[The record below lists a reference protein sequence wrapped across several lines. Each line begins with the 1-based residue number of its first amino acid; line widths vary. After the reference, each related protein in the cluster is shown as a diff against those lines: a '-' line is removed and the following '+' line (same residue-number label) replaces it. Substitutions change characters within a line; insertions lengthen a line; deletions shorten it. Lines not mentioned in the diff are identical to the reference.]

1 MEITFTKQIVDTN
14 MDNTHAV
21 VAADFDGD
29 NDIDLVST
37 NFILDYV
44 AWFQNDGSE
53 NFSKIAID
61 GQLSGSLDGSNLEG
75 AYPVN
80 IGDINQDGNIDVLA
94 TGYEAD
100 ATVWYA
106 NDGNGNFTRR
116 DVDLNADGAHSIVS
130 GDIDL
135 DGDID
140 LLTTNQDAG
149 TVTWYE
155 NDGNQNFA
163 LRLVDDNLR
172 RAKYADLTD
181 IDGDGDIDFF
191 SAGDEDGIVA
201 WYENDGS
208 QNFTKQIIDDS
219 AAGAY
224 FTFATDLNQDGFI
237 DVVTAQRLA
246 NTVAWYEND
255 GNQNFTKRV
264 IDDEAEGARSVYV
277 VDLDDDGNL
286 DILSASADDDTVSWY
301 QHDGNGN
308 FTQQIIDDFADGA
321 YGVFAAD
328 VDGDGLTDVL
338 SAGRDDFTVAWYRQS
353 REPNTS
359 PEVTNPI
366 LDFIIPEELGR
377 QTLDLSKFFL
387 DPDGDQITFSV
398 ESNSNTELVTTVLD
412 GSNLN
417 LDVLDGQSGN
427 AEITV
432 RAAANGQFVD
442 ETFSVTVDDGNSEE
456 SILNSPIYRF
466 QSNIMPGTFLYVQEE
481 ERVSI
486 NQNFNDSFIE
496 EGIAFNAAI
505 EPDDEL
511 IPFFRFQNNQMPGT
525 YLYVGE
531 AERNT
536 INIDSNLANNFTDEG
551 IAFYAYGVGAGEET
565 PFYRFQN
572 SDVPGTYLYA
582 TGTEADNIRADF
594 PNYIEEGI
602 AFEARI

>member
-29 NDIDLVST
+29 NNIDLVST

-53 NFSKIAID
+53 NFTKLAID
-61 GQLSGSLDGSNLEG
+61 GDFGGRQDISNLQG

-100 ATVWYA
+100 ATVWYE

-116 DVDLNADGAHSIVS
+116 DVDLNADGAHSIVP

-155 NDGNQNFA
+155 NDGNENFA
-163 LRLVDDNLR
+163 LRLVDDSLG
-172 RAKYADLTD
+172 RAKYADLAD

-191 SAGDEDGIVA
+191 AAGNEENIIS
-201 WYENDGS
+201 WYQNDGS
-208 QNFTKQIIDDS
+208 QNFTKQIIDNN

-224 FTFATDLNQDGFI
+224 FAFATDLNRDGFI
-237 DVVTAQRLA
+237 DVVTASQLD
-246 NTVAWYEND
+246 NTIAWYQND
-255 GNQNFTKRV
+255 GSANFTKQV
-264 IDDEAEGARSVYV
+264 IDKEALGARSVYV

-286 DILSASADDDTVSWY
+286 DVLSASVDDDTVSWY
-301 QHDGNGN
+301 RHDGNGN

-321 YGVFAAD
+321 YGIFAAD

-353 REPNTS
+353 REPNRN
-359 PEVTNPI
+359 PEVVNPI
-366 LDFIIPEELGR
+366 TDLIIPEELGN
-377 QTLDLSKFFL
+377 QILDLSNVFL

-398 ESNSNTELVTTVLD
+398 ESNSNAELVTAVLD

-417 LDVLDGQSGN
+417 LDLLDGQSGT

-432 RAAANGQFVD
+432 RASANGQFVD
-442 ETFSVTVDDGNSEE
+442 ETFTVTAGENTEVSL
-456 SILNSPIYRF
+456 LNSPIYRF
-466 QSNIMPGTFLYVQEE
+466 QSNIVPGTYLFVGET
-481 ERVSI
+481 ERTNI
-486 NQNFNDSFIE
+486 NQNFADSLIE
-496 EGIAFNAAI
+496 EGVAFNAAI
-505 EPDDEL
+505 ESNDEL
-511 IPFFRFQNNQMPGT
+511 IPLYRLQSTQLPGT

-531 AERNT
+531 TERNS
-536 INIDSNLANNFTDEG
+536 INIDPNLSNNFTDEG
-551 IAFYAYGVGAGEET
+551 IAFYVYNVGAGEET
-565 PFYRFQN
+565 PFFRFQN
-572 SDVPGTYLYA
+572 SNIPGTYLYA
-582 TGTEADNIRADF
+582 TGAEADTIRAEF

>member
-1 MEITFTKQIVDTN
+1 MEITFTKQIVDTQ

-29 NDIDLVST
+29 NDIDIAST

-75 AYPVN
+75 AYPIN
-80 IGDINQDGNIDVLA
+80 LGDVNQDGNIDVLA

-100 ATVWYA
+100 ATVWYE

-116 DVDLNADGAHSIVS
+116 DVDLNADGAHSIVP

-155 NDGNQNFA
+155 NDGNENFT
-163 LRLVDDNLR
+163 LRLVDNNLR
-172 RAKYADLTD
+172 RAKYADLAD

-208 QNFTKQIIDDS
+208 QNFTREIIDDT

-255 GNQNFTKRV
+255 GNANFTKRV

-277 VDLDDDGNL
+277 IDLDDDGNL
-286 DILSASADDDTVSWY
+286 DVLSASVDDDTVSWY

-321 YGVFAAD
+321 YGIFAAD

-353 REPNTS
+353 RELNAS

-366 LDFIIPEELGR
+366 TDLIIPEELGT
-377 QTLDLSKFFL
+377 QTLDLSNFFI

-398 ESNSNTELVTTVLD
+398 ESNSNVELVTTVLD

-417 LDVLDGQSGN
+417 LDLLDGQFGT
-427 AEITV
+427 ADITV
-432 RAAANGQFVD
+432 RATANGQFVD
-442 ETFSVTVDDGNSEE
+442 ETFTVTVGDNNSEG

-466 QSNIMPGTFLYVQEE
+466 QSNITLGTYLYVQEE

-525 YLYVGE
+525 YLYAGQ
-531 AERNT
+531 AERDS
-536 INIDSNLANNFTDEG
+536 INIDPNLANNFTDEG

-572 SDVPGTYLYA
+572 SDVPGTYIYA
-582 TGTEADNIRADF
+582 TGTEADTIRADF